1 MKSCCVNNLDAR
13 IGAESQLFGYRKMH
27 QLVLAGAT
35 REMVGVLAARSFN
48 HDFLNTSD
56 AGAMLLHGRAV
67 QHHFQTV
74 VALAHLSW
82 VTKLVHHCGCGG
94 AFAR

>member
-13 IGAESQLFGYRKMH
+13 IGAEAQLFGYRKMH

-35 REMVGVLAARSFN
+35 REMVGVLAARSFD
-48 HDFLNTSD
+48 HDFFDTSD
-56 AGAMLLHGRAV
+56 AGAMLLHCRAV
-67 QHHFQTV
+67 KHHLQTV
-74 VALAHLSW
+74 VALADFGW
-82 VTKLVHHCGCGG
+82 VTELVHHCGCGG